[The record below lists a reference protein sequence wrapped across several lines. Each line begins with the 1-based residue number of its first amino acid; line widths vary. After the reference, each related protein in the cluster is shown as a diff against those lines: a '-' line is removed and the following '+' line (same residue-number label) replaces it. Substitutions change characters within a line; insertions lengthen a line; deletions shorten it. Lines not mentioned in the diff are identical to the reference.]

1 MNLKYRFA
9 KENDL
14 EELVNINIRDENK
27 YRKIDTKMFLELIPE
42 KRVIIALENQKIVGL
57 IYFMKQFLDR
67 TDIFYIQQITIPKKY
82 RRKGI
87 ALKLLKSYLKHMKKI
102 GAKKVMADIHDDNV
116 PSILMCLKAGAVIG
130 GYFSGLSTNNKDKIL
145 LMRFDL

>member
-1 MNLKYRFA
+1 VNLKYRFA